1 MSMFTQGKFT
11 VAMISAE
18 QVVRRVLLEAK
29 RTSDYTFA
37 AQLLP
42 EMLSAAQDVQG
53 RRRACSWSFGS
64 GGEDDPNRR

>member
-1 MSMFTQGKFT
+1 MFTYGKFT
-11 VAMISAE
+11 VSMISAE

-29 RTSDYTFA
+29 RTGDDTFA

-53 RRRACSWSFGS
+53 RRLR
-64 GGEDDPNRR
+64 